1 MSPPLPRIAIPEPT
15 STDPA
20 YNQRSLPQYIGAIEA
35 AGGTAV
41 PISLSDPKTVQ
52 KRILASCSGI
62 LLPGSPADID
72 PRRYGQQAI
81 KECAEK
87 DEARETTDDLLL
99 RDAFELGKPI
109 LAVCYGLQ
117 SLNVWRQGTL
127 IQDLPHASSTKEPRS
142 SAASALVNHQPGRE
156 VQNAHPVT
164 VTPGSRLSKVWA
176 GVWAGTP
183 EREDSEEVF
192 VNSSHHQAIDQPGE
206 QLRVAATSPVDGV
219 IEALEGAAPE
229 QFVLAVQWHPERS
242 YQSSAASRALF
253 AAFLEAA
260 RTWLPGPA
268 AGKSCIP

>member
-1 MSPPLPRIAIPEPT
+1 
-15 STDPA
+15 
-20 YNQRSLPQYIGAIEA
+20 
-35 AGGTAV
+35 
-41 PISLSDPKTVQ
+41 
-52 KRILASCSGI
+52 
-62 LLPGSPADID
+62 
-72 PRRYGQQAI
+72 
-81 KECAEK
+81 
-87 DEARETTDDLLL
+87 
-99 RDAFELGKPI
+99 
-109 LAVCYGLQ
+109 
-117 SLNVWRQGTL
+117 
-127 IQDLPHASSTKEPRS
+127 
-142 SAASALVNHQPGRE
+142 
-156 VQNAHPVT
+156 

-219 IEALEGAAPE
+219 IEALEGAPPE